1 MFENN
6 ETGPTIAPNRVQ
18 ICPAEQVRTP
28 EKTRGQ
34 EKMRMGEGMRVGK
47 GGAWEREERGGQ
59 VGEGGQGIKMMISKE
74 NLLSNFRNQRLN
86 LSYKCCTMSLPCY
99 ETIGGEECN

>member
-18 ICPAEQVRTP
+18 ICPAEQVQTP

-47 GGAWEREERGGQ
+47 GGAWGREERGGQ
-59 VGEGGQGIKMMISKE
+59 VG
-74 NLLSNFRNQRLN
+74 
-86 LSYKCCTMSLPCY
+86 
-99 ETIGGEECN
+99 GGE